1 MNVAKVGKGA
11 FDRGGSLGY
20 GEWGIAGEYGP
31 EIVQGPARITSRRE
45 TAAML
50 NGSTGQAGTVVNV
63 HNYAGASVATK
74 QNSDGSI
81 DLIIDKLEERMA
93 EGVYTGS
100 GKMGVAMSRTFGL
113 KRAGR

>member
-1 MNVAKVGKGA
+1 ML
-11 FDRGGSLGY
+11 RGG
-20 GEWGIAGEYGP
+20 
-31 EIVQGPARITSRRE
+31 
-45 TAAML
+45 
-50 NGSTGQAGTVVNV
+50 GSTSVAVNV

-81 DLIIDKLEERMA
+81 DLIIDKLDERMA

-100 GKMGVAMSRTFGL
+100 GKMGTAMSRTFGL